1 MKSKAQ
7 NNVKEVPTK
16 QRAYRSKERQYTI
29 SYALTH
35 PRLGAEAI
43 TDEEGRRDVGRE
55 EDRDHGCDEGTGLDL
70 CL

>member
-7 NNVKEVPTK
+7 NSVKEVQIK
-16 QRAYRSKERQYTI
+16 QRVYSSTERQCTI
-29 SYALTH
+29 SYILTH

-55 EDRDHGCDEGTGLDL
+55 EDEDH
-70 CL
+70 

>member
-1 MKSKAQ
+1 MKFKAQ
-7 NNVKEVPTK
+7 NNVKEVPIK
-16 QRAYRSKERQYTI
+16 QRAYRNIERHTI
-29 SYALTH
+29 SYILTH